1 VTIEI
6 KPVSMGVELNVV
18 QEGIPDV
25 IPTDA
30 CYVGWNESLMNL
42 ALLVEPNIPNG

>member
-1 VTIEI
+1 
-6 KPVSMGVELNVV
+6 LNVV